1 MNAAE
6 DKGHQEPS
14 AKSEPEARRQEE
26 ARRVIEE
33 YASDLREVI
42 EKLRKKFGRQ

>member
-1 MNAAE
+1 MSAAE

-33 YASDLREVI
+33 YARDLQEVI

>member
-1 MNAAE
+1 MSAAE

-14 AKSEPEARRQEE
+14 ASEPEARRQEE

-33 YASDLREVI
+33 YARDLQEVI